1 MTTLDPNWQ
10 SDALNPALGFFE
22 ETLAVRGGY
31 HRTDEGEH
39 GEAIL
44 PPAAMF
50 INPPRM
56 LLTILMAQKRVMCT
70 HAIPI
75 LPSEPLNDDLP
86 C

>member
-10 SDALNPALGFFE
+10 SDALNPALGFLKKLWRFV
-22 ETLAVRGGY
+22 AVTIAQTRANMV
-31 HRTDEGEH
+31 RRF
-39 GEAIL
+39 L